1 MKNSTLCKSMNLRD
15 DKGIKKYFESIDKAS
30 FGAPREVFNKVVGPN
45 NFNYQPF
52 VPS

>member
-1 MKNSTLCKSMNLRD
+1 MKQSVLYKSMNMRD
-15 DKGIKKYFESIDKAS
+15 DKGIKKMFESIDKAS

-52 VPS
+52 TPS